1 MIWLREWRQTKEVF
15 IRFLLIVLFLD
26 ILAVIIMP
34 REAQFFIRGPLQI
47 LFGIICAVLLAS
59 GSFFKEIQ
67 QETFQLL
74 LSKPLRKYKILLG
87 KITIALLECYI
98 LIIFSKLIALSVQML
113 KFSDITFIEGMK
125 YLPAL
130 LSVPLVYFCISL
142 FFTVLTESRNKSVI
156 LTYITGTIF
165 VLAVP
170 KILHWVGFSA
180 PGQTVILFYLIVVAM
195 LITTAF
201 LIFEEKEAK

>member
-1 MIWLREWRQTKEVF
+1 MIWLREWRQTKGIF
-15 IRFLLIVLFLD
+15 IRFLVTVLLVN
-26 ILAVIIMP
+26 ILSVVISS
-34 REAQFFIRGPLQI
+34 RGSAGVLLTLQV
-47 LFGIICAVLLAS
+47 LLGIIFAVHLAS
-59 GSFFKEIQ
+59 YSFFKEIQ
-67 QETFQLL
+67 QDTFGFL
-74 LSKPLRKYKILLG
+74 LSKPLKKYKILLG
-87 KITIALLECYI
+87 KISIALLECYI

>member
-1 MIWLREWRQTKEVF
+1 MIWLREWRQTKGVF

-34 REAQFFIRGPLQI
+34 REAQFFIRGQLQI

-142 FFTVLTESRNKSVI
+142 FFTVLTESRNKSVV
-156 LTYITGTIF
+156 LAYIIGTIF
-165 VLAVP
+165 ILSAP
-170 KILHWVGFSA
+170 KIYH
-180 PGQTVILFYLIVVAM
+180 PGGLSLEPKVMLFYLVIPAM
-195 LITTAF
+195 LMTTAF
-201 LIFEEKEAK
+201 LIFEEKETK